1 MLQEFTAERR
11 THCPWGRLLEQG
23 SDWNIARSAKVQDE
37 QLGGKKEDS
46 RHRKCARTTE
56 LKKTNHGIICLE
68 RDEGRGRTNES

>member
-1 MLQEFTAERR
+1 MRVYGTQKGNWYHRQMLQEFTAEGR

-37 QLGGKKEDS
+37 QLGGKKEDL

-56 LKKTNHGIICLE
+56 LKKKQTTE
-68 RDEGRGRTNES
+68 